1 MGGLD
6 MYDFGARHY
15 TPALP
20 RWLTMDPFAE
30 KYVSFT
36 PYSYCYGNPIRY
48 VDPDGSDGWDTTW
61 GYVIGGITNVV
72 PGSGKLRDLYR
83 PHDSGDYNRAL
94 EKCDK
99 AAMGVGEAI
108 VGGGKELMRAGEIG
122 IATGLG
128 AMGVGATLVVSV
140 AGSPEGGALFVGG
153 TEIAVAGAQVG
164 TVGVAATM
172 AGANL
177 MMNAASNSSEGY
189 DRGGT
194 RADDAHFNGKN
205 EKHGDGGR
213 GFSKTEKQRSE
224 LLERIKN
231 ASSKKERRDLENKL
245 KHINRDAQKK
255 SKGEE
260 HSRSRKR

>member
-1 MGGLD
+1 M
-6 MYDFGARHY
+6 
-15 TPALP
+15 
-20 RWLTMDPFAE
+20 
-30 KYVSFT
+30 
-36 PYSYCYGNPIRY
+36 
-48 VDPDGSDGWDTTW
+48 
-61 GYVIGGITNVV
+61 
-72 PGSGKLRDLYR
+72 
-83 PHDSGDYNRAL
+83 
-94 EKCDK
+94 
-99 AAMGVGEAI
+99 
-108 VGGGKELMRAGEIG
+108 
-122 IATGLG
+122 
-128 AMGVGATLVVSV
+128 
-140 AGSPEGGALFVGG
+140 
-153 TEIAVAGAQVG
+153 AGAQVG

-245 KHINRDAQKK
+245 KHIAV
-255 SKGEE
+255 
-260 HSRSRKR
+260 H